1 MPRFA
6 ILEFIESSAPA
17 SKSLG
22 KPFNRLFASSLASNL
37 ADGLLKTA
45 APLLAVTLTRDPFL
59 IGMLSAVVMLPWLLF
74 AIPIGALV
82 DRVDRKHAMAAANM
96 VRIAVAAFVAVSI
109 SFNFMSFWLLFGC
122 TLLIGIAEVGYD
134 TAAQALVPQVLK
146 PDQLD
151 RGNSRLEIGAVTL
164 GEFFGAPISG
174 LLFAAAIALP
184 FYLGTAGIVVA
195 LALVFMIPGQYGRD
209 LARAAEAADARQDR
223 TRLRQLLHEIREGI
237 EYLLSSSLL
246 RGLVILTTSVSLA
259 FSFATAT
266 QVLFAIEVAKIPLAL
281 FGFLAVFSGIG
292 ALLGSLL
299 APTLSK
305 RFGRPLVMGLAL
317 AVSGALLF
325 ATGFVSDPW
334 SLCLIVL
341 GEGAAIAIW
350 NVLLISTYQQL
361 IPNELFGRIHGA
373 RRTLVWGVIPIGSVL
388 GGLVAQADLR
398 LPFWIGGM
406 VSLLIIISSWRF
418 LNGLKNPKT

>member
-1 MPRFA
+1 
-6 ILEFIESSAPA
+6 LFIETSDP
-17 SKSLG
+17 KSLG

-59 IGMLSAVVMLPWLLF
+59 IGLLSAVVMLPWLLF

-82 DRVDRKHAMAAANM
+82 DRVDRKQAMAAANLI
-96 VRIAVAAFVAVSI
+96 RIAVAAFVALSI
-109 SFNFMSFWLLFGC
+109 SLGFMSFWLLFFC
-122 TLLIGIAEVGYD
+122 TLLIGIAEVAYD
-134 TAAQALVPQVLK
+134 TAAQALVPQVLRA
-146 PDQLD
+146 DQLE

-195 LALVFMIPGQYGRD
+195 LILVLIIPGQYGRD
-209 LARAAEAADARQDR
+209 LARADGADATTPDR

-237 EYLLSSSLL
+237 SYLLKSAVL
-246 RGLVILTTSVSLA
+246 RGLVVLTTSVSLT

-266 QVLFAIEVAKIPLAL
+266 QVLFAIEIAGVPLAL
-281 FGFLAVFSGIG
+281 FGFLAVFSGVG
-292 ALLGSLL
+292 ALIGSAL
-299 APTLSK
+299 APALST
-305 RFGRPLVMGLAL
+305 RFGRTQVMSVVLIASSAL
-317 AVSGALLF
+317 IFV
-325 ATGFVSDPW
+325 TGFVTDPW
-334 SLCLIVL
+334 SLSLILL

-350 NVLLISTYQQL
+350 NVLLMSTYQQL

-388 GGLVAQADLR
+388 GGLVAQIDLR
-398 LPFWIGGM
+398 FPLWIGGLL
-406 VSLLIIISSWRF
+406 SLLIVIAGWRF
-418 LNGLKNPKT
+418 LRGLSVAIGHK